1 MPNYRVRPIA
11 VFHFRNYRSVPSLIT
26 RLRFIISLVEEHSDI
41 FILPKPSVAAVADRL
56 KKLDAAQQLTLSRR
70 RGSVAMRNA
79 KYTIVVKDIYAWLAY
94 VQELADEAQNPDKAA
109 IIIRSA
115 GFSIRKQPART
126 KLPFEAKHGVSEGE
140 IILVAQAADKRASYK
155 WEYSLNKTV
164 WKEHTT
170 TIKATTVIKGLTP
183 STRVYFRYK
192 AFTKEGEHGWS
203 QVISIIVL

>member
-1 MPNYRVRPIA
+1 MPNYRVRFIA
-11 VFHFRNYRSVPSLIT
+11 VFHFRNYRSIPSLIT
-26 RLRFIISLVEEHSDI
+26 RVRFIIAQVEKHSDI
-41 FILPKPSVAAVADRL
+41 FIKPKPSVDTAKDHL
-56 KKLDAAQQLTLSRR
+56 NKLDAAQTLTLSRK

-79 KYTIVVKDIYAWLAY
+79 KHTIVVKDIYAWLAY

-115 GFSIRKQPART
+115 GLSIRKQPART
-126 KLPFEAKHGVSEGE
+126 KLPFEAKHGVSEGDV
-140 IILVAQAADKRASYK
+140 ILVAQAADKRASYK

-183 STRVYFRYK
+183 GTRVYFRYK
-192 AFTKEGEHGWS
+192 AYTKEGEHGWC